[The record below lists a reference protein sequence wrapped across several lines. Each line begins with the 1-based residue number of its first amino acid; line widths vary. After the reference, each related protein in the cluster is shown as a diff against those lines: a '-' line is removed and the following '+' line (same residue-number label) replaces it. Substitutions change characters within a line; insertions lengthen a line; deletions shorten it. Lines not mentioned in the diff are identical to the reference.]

1 MGLDITAYKR
11 LTKVENPQL
20 DEDGD
25 VLDWENQWRT
35 DGSMRWSEQHWPG
48 RAEGVDFETVYTFG
62 DSCGFRAGSYSG
74 YNWWRQK
81 LSEFA
86 EGDAFRELIEFSD
99 CEGVIGSVVSNK
111 LAADFAEFEDQAK
124 EYAEKIET
132 GEYWLKKYGEWK
144 EAFEM
149 AADGGAVNFR

>member
-11 LTKVENPQL
+11 LAKVENPQL

-25 VLDWENQWRT
+25 VLDWNTQWRT
-35 DGSMRWSEQHWPG
+35 GDMQWQEEYWPG
-48 RAEGVDFETVYTFG
+48 RSEGVDSDTVYTFEHSE
-62 DSCGFRAGSYSG
+62 DFRAGSYSG
-74 YNWWRQK
+74 YNWWRNK

-86 EGDAFRELIEFSD
+86 RGEAFRELVEFSD
-99 CEGVIGSVVSNK
+99 CEGVIGSVVSKK
-111 LAADFAEFEDQAK
+111 LAADFAEFEHEAK
-124 EYAEKIET
+124 GYAEKIET
-132 GEYWLKKYGEWK
+132 GEYWFKMYVVWK

>member
-25 VLDWENQWRT
+25 VFDWNTQWRT

-48 RAEGVDFETVYTFG
+48 RAEGVDFETVYTFE
-62 DSCGFRAGSYSG
+62 DSTGFRAGSYSG

-99 CEGVIGSVVSNK
+99 CEGVIGSVVSKK
-111 LAADFAEFEDQAK
+111 LAADFAEFENEAK
-124 EYAEKIET
+124 EYAGKIET
-132 GEYWLKKYGEWK
+132 GEYWFKMYGIWK